1 MYGFDK
7 SPLDFVSFSCANI
20 GSNDMGQFK
29 YFIYNLLVIEAH
41 YFILFI
47 GSLMESQNVL
57 YINNNCCDTELLY
70 WSILHPHVLFWV

>member
-29 YFIYNLLVIEAH
+29 YFIYTLLVIEVH
-41 YFILFI
+41 YFAILNYFI
-47 GSLMESQNVL
+47 GL
-57 YINNNCCDTELLY
+57 YYTHMYYFGPEIVMQIKKKVFL
-70 WSILHPHVLFWV
+70 IIPK

>member
-29 YFIYNLLVIEAH
+29 YFIYTLMVVEVH
-41 YFILFI
+41 YF
-47 GSLMESQNVL
+47 
-57 YINNNCCDTELLY
+57 CDTELLY
-70 WSILHPHVLFWV
+70 WFILHPHVFFGSEIVMQLKKKVFSYHS